1 MTRHAYRGRLLDFRH
16 DPQGRR
22 DSDACLDLTDGIL
35 LVEAGRI
42 CEMAAAADLLPQLG
56 ADIPVADWRGKLLL
70 PGFVDS
76 HIHFAQADVIASHGP
91 RLLDWLT
98 RHTYPAEMRCA
109 DPARAN
115 ETAAFCINEL
125 LRNGTTTALVF
136 ATVHPHSVNAVFE
149 AAARHSMRL
158 IAGKVM
164 MDRHAPEA
172 LCDDVASSYSDS
184 AELIEHWHGQGRL
197 AYAVTPRFAPTS
209 SPQQLDAAGQL
220 LRRYPGVYMQTHL
233 AENRSEVDWV
243 RQLFPEFRSYLDV
256 YQRHGLL
263 GERSVF
269 AHCLY
274 LDAEDRHCFADS
286 GSVAS
291 FCPTSNLFLGSGLFD
306 IAAADAAGMRLSV
319 GTDVGA
325 GTSFGMLQTLHEA
338 FKVANLAGHELDP
351 LRAFYLATLGGAR
364 ALGLDNHIGRLQ
376 PGFEADFIVLD
387 PSATPLLARRS
398 QRCTTLRDLLFS
410 LMMLGDDRAVAATY
424 VLGKRVQVT

>member
-1 MTRHAYRGRLLDFRH
+1 MTRHAYRGRLLDFSQ
-16 DPQGRR
+16 DPHGRP
-22 DSDACLDLTDGIL
+22 DSDACRDLTDGIL
-35 LVEAGRI
+35 LVEQGRI
-42 CEMAAAADLLPQLG
+42 CEAGAAADLLPQLG
-56 ADIPVADWRGKLLL
+56 DDIPVTDWRGKLLL

-109 DPARAN
+109 EPAHAV

-125 LRNGTTTALVF
+125 LRNGTTTAMAF
-136 ATVHPHSVNAVFE
+136 ATVHSHSVDAVFE
-149 AAARHSMRL
+149 AATRHSMRL

-172 LCDDVASSYSDS
+172 LCDDAAGSYRDS
-184 AELIEHWHGQGRL
+184 AALIERWHGQGRL
-197 AYAVTPRFAPTS
+197 GYAVTPRFAPTS
-209 SPQQLDAAGQL
+209 SPQQLEAAARL
-220 LRRYPGVYMQTHL
+220 LRHYPGVYLQTHL
-233 AENRSEVDWV
+233 AENRSEVEWV
-243 RQLFPEFRSYLDV
+243 RQLFPAARSYLDV

-274 LDAEDRHCFADS
+274 LDAEDRRRFADS
-286 GSVAS
+286 GSVAC

-306 IAAADAAGMRLSV
+306 MAAADAAHMRLSV

-338 FKVANLAGHELDP
+338 YKVTSLAGHALDP
-351 LRAFYLATLGGAR
+351 LRAFYLATLGGAS
-364 ALGLDNHIGRLQ
+364 ALGLDDRIGRLR

-387 PSATPLLARRS
+387 PAATPLLARRA
-398 QRCTTLRDLLFS
+398 QRCTSLRDLLFS

-424 VLGKRVQVT
+424 VLGRRVELA